1 LAKKVKE
8 EPKKVIKI
16 EEPKKK
22 ITVMGNPKEK
32 IWSKELDDKLTAKY
46 HITIWKELKAMFK
59 PFTQNEIKKRAKE
72 LNL

>member
-1 LAKKVKE
+1 
-8 EPKKVIKI
+8 
-16 EEPKKK
+16 
-22 ITVMGNPKEK
+22 MGNPKEK